1 MSRDRLQGLFYV
13 LVAVTGYSFLPSF
26 TKAIYATSTFE
37 PLDIALWRFIFATP
51 AIWLLLTVRQAPLP
65 EKPLPRRRLL
75 GLGLVYS
82 VAAITAF
89 FGLQRIPA
97 SIYVIL
103 FYTYPAMVTLISV
116 VFLRHRLPLL
126 SWIALGLTLI
136 GIAMTVP
143 DFAGMQVNDLL
154 GIGAAFIN
162 AFAVALYYVLVGI
175 VMRGHTAV
183 ARGTAYVITGTMI
196 VLSLLIPL
204 HGLAMPQNI
213 ETWLSLIG
221 LATLSTAMP
230 ITMLNLGI
238 NKLGAPHASIM
249 SAVEPLLA
257 LVWSM
262 VLLGETVIAIQWLGG
277 LLIVISVILFQVKR
291 LRQTKQQTIAAVQN

>member
-51 AIWLLLTVRQAPLP
+51 AIWLLLTFRQAPLP
-65 EKPLPRRRLL
+65 DHPLPRRQLL

-116 VFLRHRLPLL
+116 MFLRHRMPLL
-126 SWIALGLTLI
+126 SWVALGLTLI
-136 GIAMTVP
+136 GVAMTVP
-143 DFAGMQVNDLL
+143 DFTGMQANDML
-154 GIGAAFIN
+154 GIGAAFLN

-175 VMRGHTAV
+175 VMRGHQAV
-183 ARGTAYVITGTMI
+183 VRGTAYVITGTLF
-196 VLSLLIPL
+196 VLLFFIPL
-204 HGLAMPQNI
+204 RGLALPQNI
-213 ETWLSLIG
+213 ETWLGLIG
-221 LATLSTAMP
+221 LATVSTAMP
-230 ITMLNLGI
+230 ITMLNMGI

-262 VLLGETVIAIQWLGG
+262 VLLGETVVGIQWLGG
-277 LLIVISVILFQVKR
+277 VLIVISVILFQLKR
-291 LRQTKQQTIAAVQN
+291 LHRKKQDPLPVIQS